1 MNTKK
6 KQFPELVT
14 IERKREKKKENE
26 IEVKKCVILSLYNI
40 FFINVCHGID
50 ILMYPGTTAIG
61 NIENNN
67 NQQKKTHSHS
77 ATGTL
82 IKFSLWVS
90 HPWQSRQWSKQKFQQ
105 LKSYNNK
112 KQTRWQQIRQL
123 QQYETN
129 YETPEAENKWTEAWQ
144 SFLWPSN
151 ILGFFFL
158 RGVGGGWKTLEKRAK
173 MLPTKRTWMSVH
185 DLANHCII
193 ELVRETFCPCVP
205 PQDCLRICVSV
216 WVLWKLFTA
225 STCKGNYSQQ
235 EFFCVRY

>member
-1 MNTKK
+1 
-6 KQFPELVT
+6 
-14 IERKREKKKENE
+14 
-26 IEVKKCVILSLYNI
+26 
-40 FFINVCHGID
+40 
-50 ILMYPGTTAIG
+50 MYPGTTAIG
-61 NIENNN
+61 NIENNNNSIN

-90 HPWQSRQWSKQKFQQ
+90 HPWQSRQWSKQKFQH

-112 KQTRWQQIRQL
+112 KQTWRQQIRQL

-144 SFLWPSN
+144 RFLWPSN
-151 ILGFFFL
+151 ILDLPFL
-158 RGVGGGWKTLEKRAK
+158 RGVGGWKTLEKRAK
-173 MLPTKRTWMSVH
+173 MLPTKRTWMSLH

-216 WVLWKLFTA
+216 WVLCIVLRICVSVWVLWKLFTA